1 MTIKRALFLL
11 LALLPI
17 AGSTDDS
24 VLTELLA
31 RIRQTG
37 QAQFRYEETRILE
50 LANEPWHG
58 QGQMLSGADGSL
70 VKLQLQPT
78 RVIMAIAE
86 QRMLYW
92 DPQQN
97 QRHSAALDSAGPA
110 GEQIKVFRTIL
121 QGRTD
126 ELQTS
131 YDIAAEKQG
140 KQWILRLTAKPE
152 MNADELP
159 SIEISGDDE
168 DKQRRILIKQTD
180 GESTEYRMQKTTAAQ
195 QQEYSLQRLLLEASG
210 E

>member
-1 MTIKRALFLL
+1 MKRALFLL

-78 RVIMAIAE
+78 RVIMAITE

-97 QRHSAALDSAGPA
+97 QRHSAALDSTGPA

-180 GESTEYRMQKTTAAQ
+180 GESTEYRMQKATAAQ

>member
-1 MTIKRALFLL
+1 MTIKRAMFLL

-17 AGSTDDS
+17 AGSADDS

-31 RIRQTG
+31 RIRQKG

-110 GEQIKVFRTIL
+110 GEQIKVFRSIL
-121 QGRTD
+121 QGRTE
-126 ELQTS
+126 ELQLN
-131 YDIAAEKQG
+131 YAIAAEKQG
-140 KQWILRLTAKPE
+140 PQWTLRLTPKPE
-152 MNADELP
+152 LSGDDLP
-159 SIEISGDDE
+159 SIEISGDDKDE
-168 DKQRRILIKQTD
+168 QRRILIKQSD
-180 GESTEYRMQKTTAAQ
+180 GESTEYRMQKATAAQ
-195 QQEYSLQRLLLEASG
+195 QQEYSLQRLLREASG

>member
-78 RVIMAIAE
+78 RVIMAITE

-121 QGRTD
+121 QGRSE
-126 ELQTS
+126 ELQAK
-131 YDIAAEKQG
+131 YDLSAEKQG
-140 KQWILRLTAKPE
+140 KQWVMRMTPKPE
-152 MNADELP
+152 LNADDLP

-168 DKQRRILIKQTD
+168 HIQRRILIKQTD
-180 GESTEYRMQKTTAAQ
+180 GESTEYRMHKATAAQ

>member
-1 MTIKRALFLL
+1 MTIKHVLFLL

-17 AGSTDDS
+17 AGLADDA
-24 VLTELLA
+24 VLAELLA

-37 QAQFRYEETRILE
+37 QAQFRYEETRVLE
-50 LANEPWHG
+50 LAAEPWHG
-58 QGQMLSGADGSL
+58 QGVMLSAADGSL

-78 RVIMAIAE
+78 RVIMAITD

-92 DPQQN
+92 DAQQN
-97 QRHSAALDSAGPA
+97 QRHGAALDSAGPA

-121 QGRTD
+121 QGRTE

-140 KQWILRLTAKPE
+140 KQWILRLTPKPDLT
-152 MNADELP
+152 ADELP
-159 SIEISGDDE
+159 SIEISGDDKDE
-168 DKQRRILIKQTD
+168 QRRILIKQAD
-180 GESTEYRMQKTTAAQ
+180 GESTEYRMQRATAAQ
-195 QQEYSLQRLLLEASG
+195 QQDYSLQRLLLEASG

>member
-1 MTIKRALFLL
+1 MMIKRTLFVL
-11 LALLPI
+11 LALLPM
-17 AGSTDDS
+17 AGLADDA
-24 VLTELLA
+24 VLSELLT
-31 RIRQTG
+31 RIRQNG

-50 LANEPWHG
+50 LADQPWHG
-58 QGQMLSGADGSL
+58 QGYMLSGADGSL
-70 VKLQLQPT
+70 VKLQLQPA

-121 QGRTD
+121 QGRTE
-126 ELQTS
+126 ELQAKYNLS
-131 YDIAAEKQG
+131 AEKQG
-140 KQWILRLTAKPE
+140 KQWVLRMTPKPE
-152 MNADELP
+152 LSADDLP
-159 SIEISGDDE
+159 SIDISGDDE
-168 DKQRRILIKQTD
+168 DIQRRILIKQVD
-180 GESTEYRMQKTTAAQ
+180 SESTEYRMQKATAAQ